1 MNEHKERGTITK
13 ILSKEFE
20 KWSFGLDYLKSLI
33 YILIAIVIFI
43 SIVDHI
49 KFHTDNSVIDIS
61 PRIGYMISGLSEFPF
76 EKEGVEQIYLSS
88 KYSYVVKKKYLIGRN
103 RELIFSDRKIMI
115 YDVLIASNIHSID
128 MESTRNIYVKT
139 QEEKSYLL
147 KILSLKN
154 YMDRRKI
161 GEIKIIND
169 EKNMKIKEF
178 IRFLNL

>member
-1 MNEHKERGTITK
+1 MEEYKKRDSITK

-20 KWSFGLDYLKSLI
+20 KWTFGLDYLKSLF

-43 SIVDHI
+43 SVVDHI
-49 KFHTDNSVIDIS
+49 KFYTDNSVIDIS

-76 EKEGVEQIYLSS
+76 EKEGVEQMYLSS

-115 YDVLIASNIHSID
+115 YDVLIASNIRSID

-147 KILSLKN
+147 KISSLKN
-154 YMDRRKI
+154 YMGRRRI
-161 GEIKIIND
+161 GEIKLIDD

>member
-88 KYSYVVKKKYLIGRN
+88 KYSYVVKKKYLIGRVTF
-103 RELIFSDRKIMI
+103 IFDP
-115 YDVLIASNIHSID
+115 
-128 MESTRNIYVKT
+128 
-139 QEEKSYLL
+139 
-147 KILSLKN
+147 
-154 YMDRRKI
+154 
-161 GEIKIIND
+161 
-169 EKNMKIKEF
+169 
-178 IRFLNL
+178 